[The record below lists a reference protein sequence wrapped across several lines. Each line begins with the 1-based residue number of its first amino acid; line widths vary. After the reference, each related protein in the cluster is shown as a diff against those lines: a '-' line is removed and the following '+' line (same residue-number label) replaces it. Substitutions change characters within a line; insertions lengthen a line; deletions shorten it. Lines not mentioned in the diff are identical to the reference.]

1 MCARVCWVQ
10 AELSMAGV
18 LGLLVGL
25 VKDLRTEFVEQ
36 LPAVV
41 AASVGL
47 LSAGGDKSPETL
59 EAVFQMLGFVF
70 KYTQRQMAAYLPAAL
85 AVTLSLRHQ
94 RHRCVCGLLS
104 LSLSLSLYF
113 IRSRWATCADVRLTP
128 VVCCVCV
135 GCRQLGAA
143 VRGGGG
149 GIPVP
154 QCTGRGAARG
164 CAGATAGGGRPS
176 TRVIRA
182 ADGRPPSTCRGGAVA
197 RRTRGCVSAGNT
209 SGCPLY
215 ACSLSVSAH
224 LAPPLTHGPHSPPS

>member
-1 MCARVCWVQ
+1 VCARVCWVQ

-70 KYTQRQMAAYLPAAL
+70 KYTQRQMAADLPAAL

-94 RHRCVCGLLS
+94 RHRCVFGLLS
-104 LSLSLSLYF
+104 LSLSLSVFYSF
-113 IRSRWATCADVRLTP
+113 AVGH
-128 VVCCVCV
+128 VC
-135 GCRQLGAA
+135 
-143 VRGGGG
+143 
-149 GIPVP
+149 
-154 QCTGRGAARG
+154 
-164 CAGATAGGGRPS
+164 
-176 TRVIRA
+176 
-182 ADGRPPSTCRGGAVA
+182 
-197 RRTRGCVSAGNT
+197 
-209 SGCPLY
+209 
-215 ACSLSVSAH
+215 
-224 LAPPLTHGPHSPPS
+224 